1 PPGVAALGQGLPL
14 GGEELLELVN
24 GRVVE
29 AGVGLGLAPEP
40 VELAELV
47 SARRLASAAELDLEA
62 AEVGEGAG
70 LEVGHRGLDALG
82 VADAPDRRRLLREA
96 LEAPPDADDGLVAQ
110 GLDQGLE
117 RRDVGVVAGR
127 RRRGR
132 LIVQEQRAGGL
143 LPGVLVEQAV

>member
-1 PPGVAALGQGLPL
+1 LPRSTHFPYATL
-14 GGEELLELVN
+14 F
-24 GRVVE
+24 R
-29 AGVGLGLAPEP
+29 
-40 VELAELV
+40 
-47 SARRLASAAELDLEA
+47 S
-62 AEVGEGAG
+62 
-70 LEVGHRGLDALG
+70 LG

-143 LPGVLVEQAV
+143 LPGVLVDRKSTRLNSSHVKI